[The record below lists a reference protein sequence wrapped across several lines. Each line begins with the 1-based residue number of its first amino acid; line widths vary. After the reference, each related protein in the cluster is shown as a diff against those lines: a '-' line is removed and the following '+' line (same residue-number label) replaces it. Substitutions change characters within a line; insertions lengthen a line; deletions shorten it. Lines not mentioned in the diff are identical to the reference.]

1 MTTRS
6 EQIKKDIICVQ
17 KTIRNLRILLLTNY
31 EYIDDLYSSY
41 EDLAYLHSLLK
52 RFDNGFQRTEKSGE
66 EERVGLRQTSPGHG
80 GEKQGSIPF

>member
-6 EQIKKDIICVQ
+6 EQIKKDIICVK

-31 EYIDDLYSSY
+31 EYVDDLYSSY

-52 RFDNGFQRTEKSGE
+52 RFDNGFQGTQEGGE
-66 EERVGLRQTSPGHG
+66 EKRDRVCQTSPGHG